1 VIGLG
6 RRVEDGYCRS
16 PCCGLQQELVRRA
29 GFFPSV
35 GVLRMR
41 FSIDIRHRLRLGKL
55 PRANGRY
62 RFGQGTFARASC
74 NDQVAPKPDA
84 RKGGVWLAYSTPAA
98 DLRRDEYIT
107 VMCGKPTMSELSF
120 LRAVIAECW
129 AWDLAIGFNR
139 GAFADD
145 VNLVGRHAE
154 GDARHGRQ
162 SMGVAPLTAAS
173 GIRSRP
179 ADLRSST
186 RGTAE

>member
-1 VIGLG
+1 MIGLG

-84 RKGGVWLAYSTPAA
+84 RKGGVWLANVTPMA
-98 DLRRDEYIT
+98 DLRRDIT
-107 VMCGKPTMSELSF
+107 VTCGKPNTSELSF
-120 LRAVIAECW
+120 VRAVVAGRWE
-129 AWDLAIGFNR
+129 IGIRR
-139 GAFADD
+139 GAFADG

-154 GDARHGRQ
+154 GDARREAEPGY
-162 SMGVAPLTAAS
+162 
-173 GIRSRP
+173 RP
-179 ADLRSST
+179 A
-186 RGTAE
+186 

>member
-1 VIGLG
+1 MIGLG

-84 RKGGVWLAYSTPAA
+84 RKGGVWLANVTPMA
-98 DLRRDEYIT
+98 DLRRDIT
-107 VMCGKPTMSELSF
+107 VTCGKPNTSELSF
-120 LRAVIAECW
+120 VRAVIAG
-129 AWDLAIGFNR
+129 AWDPTIGIRR
-139 GAFADD
+139 GAFADG
-145 VNLVGRHAE
+145 VNLVGRHTE
-154 GDARHGRQ
+154 GDAHRGRQ
-162 SMGVAPLTAAS
+162 SLGIAPLRAAS

-179 ADLRSST
+179 AGLRSST

>member
-1 VIGLG
+1 
-6 RRVEDGYCRS
+6 
-16 PCCGLQQELVRRA
+16 
-29 GFFPSV
+29 
-35 GVLRMR
+35 
-41 FSIDIRHRLRLGKL
+41 
-55 PRANGRY
+55 
-62 RFGQGTFARASC
+62 
-74 NDQVAPKPDA
+74 
-84 RKGGVWLAYSTPAA
+84 
-98 DLRRDEYIT
+98 
-107 VMCGKPTMSELSF
+107 MSELSF

>member
-1 VIGLG
+1 MIGLG

-84 RKGGVWLAYSTPAA
+84 RKGGVWLSNVTPMA
-98 DLRRDEYIT
+98 DLRRDIT
-107 VMCGKPTMSELSF
+107 VTCGKPNTSELSF
-120 LRAVIAECW
+120 VWAVIADGLGCNDRD
-129 AWDLAIGFNR
+129 ASSGFR
-139 GAFADD
+139 
-145 VNLVGRHAE
+145 RW
-154 GDARHGRQ
+154 RQ
-162 SMGVAPLTAAS
+162 SRRQTRRGRCPSWEAEP
-173 GIRSRP
+173 GYRP
-179 ADLRSST
+179 A
-186 RGTAE
+186 

>member
-1 VIGLG
+1 MIGLG

-84 RKGGVWLAYSTPAA
+84 RKGGVWLANVTPMA
-98 DLRRDEYIT
+98 DLRRDIT
-107 VMCGKPTMSELSF
+107 VTCGKPNTSELSF
-120 LRAVIAECW
+120 VRAVIAG
-129 AWDLAIGFNR
+129 AWDPTIGIRR
-139 GAFADD
+139 GAFADG

-154 GDARHGRQ
+154 GDARLGRQ
-162 SMGVAPLTAAS
+162 SLGIAPLRAAS
-173 GIRSRP
+173 GIQSRP
-179 ADLRSST
+179 AGLRSST
-186 RGTAE
+186 RETAG